1 MQIRSNVVLELLSID
16 FQLETKARDWN
27 AVKNRLNF
35 TMCNDRRVR
44 CCFQTLSEPIS
55 TEKVLF

>member
-1 MQIRSNVVLELLSID
+1 MQMRSNVVLELLSID

-44 CCFQTLSEPIS
+44 CCFQNAFKTH
-55 TEKVLF
+55 